1 MKKVFLFLLG
11 GAFILNINAQ
21 SGKYKNLFDYENG
34 ARVVDFSSNYGG
46 SYDAKLILKNA
57 PTDVTDRLPAWC
69 SAAGAPF
76 PHHLTIE
83 LSKTEW
89 LNIIEFNNEL
99 TDEVHGY
106 PGISAKDVE
115 VYVSTTSAKSGF
127 KHSVSFR
134 LEQNKNNQLVK
145 ITPVQAHWVKL
156 VITSNYGDVNYTEF
170 GQLGAY
176 DDGIRSKGIKD
187 EMSSKGFADIYGIY
201 FDFGSPEIK
210 EESMPV
216 IAEIVSY
223 LNENPEVKIIV
234 EGHTDNVGNESSNQ
248 KLSENRAKT
257 VMDRLTE
264 KGINKDR
271 LSVKGY
277 GSNQPVSDNDTET
290 GRAQNRRVTI
300 RKVN

>member
-1 MKKVFLFLLG
+1 MKKVLIFLLG
-11 GAFILNINAQ
+11 AVFILNIKAQ
-21 SGKYKNLFDYENG
+21 TGDYKNLFDYNAG

-46 SYDAKLILKNA
+46 AYDAKLILANT

-83 LSKTEW
+83 LAKTEW
-89 LNIIEFNNEL
+89 LNIIQFNNEI
-99 TDEVHGY
+99 TDESQGY
-106 PGISAKDVE
+106 PGISTKDVE
-115 VYVSTTSAKSGF
+115 VYVSTSSATSGF
-127 KHSVSFR
+127 QHVLSVR

-145 ITPVQAHWVKL
+145 ITPVQARWVKL

-187 EMSSKGFADIYGIY
+187 EMSSKGFVDLYGIY
-201 FDFGSPEIK
+201 FDFGSAEVR

-216 IAEIVSY
+216 INEIVSY
-223 LNENPEVKIIV
+223 LKENPDVKIII
-234 EGHTDNVGNESSNQ
+234 EGHTDNVGSESSNL
-248 KLSENRAKT
+248 KLSENRAKN
-257 VMDRLTE
+257 VINMLIE

-277 GSNQPVSDNDTET
+277 GSTQPVADNSTET

-300 RKVN
+300 RKV

>member
-1 MKKVFLFLLG
+1 MKKIFLFFFAFALL
-11 GAFILNINAQ
+11 LEINAQ
-21 SGKYKNLFDYENG
+21 STEYKNLFDYKSG

-46 SYDAKLILKNA
+46 SYDAKLILKNT

-69 SAAGAPF
+69 SAAGVPF

-127 KHSVSFR
+127 KHAISIR
-134 LEQNKNNQLVK
+134 LEQNKNNQIVK
-145 ITPVQAHWVKL
+145 ITPMQARWIKL

-201 FDFGSPEIK
+201 FDFGSAEIRD
-210 EESMPV
+210 ESKPV

-223 LNENPEVKIIV
+223 LNENPDVKIIV
-234 EGHTDNVGNESSNQ
+234 EGHTDNVGSESSNQ
-248 KLSENRAKT
+248 KLSENRAMN
-257 VMDRLTE
+257 VMNKLIE
-264 KGINKDR
+264 NGINKER
-271 LSVKGY
+271 LSIKGY
-277 GSNQPVSDNDTET
+277 GSKQPVSDNGSET

-300 RKVN
+300 RKV

>member
-1 MKKVFLFLLG
+1 MKKILFFLLATVFL
-11 GAFILNINAQ
+11 LNINGQ
-21 SGKYKNLFDYENG
+21 SGDYKNIFDYKAG

-46 SYDAKLILKNA
+46 SYDAKLILKNT

-83 LSKTEW
+83 LAKTEW
-89 LNIIEFNNEL
+89 LNMIEFNNEI
-99 TDEVHGY
+99 TDESHGY
-106 PGISAKDVE
+106 PGISSKDVE
-115 VYVSTTSAKSGF
+115 VHVSTTSAASGF
-127 KHSVSFR
+127 KHVLSVR
-134 LEQNKNNQLVK
+134 LEQNKNNQIVK
-145 ITPVQAHWVKL
+145 IIPVQARWVKL

-201 FDFGSPEIK
+201 FDFGSSDLK
-210 EESMPV
+210 DESKPV

-223 LNENPEVKIIV
+223 LNENPDVKIII
-234 EGHTDNVGNESSNQ
+234 EGHTDNVGSETSNQ
-248 KLSENRAKT
+248 KLSENRAKS
-257 VMDRLTE
+257 VMDGLT
-264 KGINKDR
+264 KSGINKER
-271 LSVKGY
+271 LSIKGY
-277 GSNQPVSDNDTET
+277 GSTNPVSDNNSET

-300 RKVN
+300 RKV

>member
-1 MKKVFLFLLG
+1 MKKVFIFLFASALL
-11 GAFILNINAQ
+11 LNINAQ
-21 SGKYKNLFDYENG
+21 SNKYKNLFDYENG

-69 SAAGAPF
+69 TAAGAPF
-76 PHHLTIE
+76 PHHATIE
-83 LSKTEW
+83 LTKTEW
-89 LNIIEFNNEL
+89 LNMIEFNNEI
-99 TDEVHGY
+99 TDESAGY

-127 KHSVSFR
+127 KHAVSFR
-134 LEQNKNNQLVK
+134 LEQNKNNQIVK
-145 ITPVQAHWVKL
+145 ITPVQARWIKL

-187 EMSSKGFADIYGIY
+187 EMSSKGFVDIYGIY
-201 FDFGSPEIK
+201 FDFGSAETK
-210 EESMPV
+210 EESKPV

-223 LNENPEVKIIV
+223 LNENPDVKIIV
-234 EGHTDNVGNESSNQ
+234 EGHTDNVGSESSNQ
-248 KLSENRAKT
+248 KLSENRAKN
-257 VMDRLTE
+257 VMNKLIE
-264 KGINKDR
+264 GGINKVR
-271 LSVKGY
+271 LSIKGY
-277 GSNQPVSDNDTET
+277 GSTQPVSDNNSET

-300 RKVN
+300 RKV

>member
-1 MKKVFLFLLG
+1 MKKVLIFLLG
-11 GAFILNINAQ
+11 AVFILNINAQ
-21 SGKYKNLFDYENG
+21 TTDYKNLFDYKNG

-76 PHHLTIE
+76 PHHITIE
-83 LSKTEW
+83 LAQTEW
-89 LNIIEFNNEL
+89 LNMIEFNNEI
-99 TDEVHGY
+99 TDESHGY
-106 PGISAKDVE
+106 PGISTKDVE

-127 KHSVSFR
+127 NHVLSVR

-145 ITPVQAHWVKL
+145 IIPVQAHWVKL

-187 EMSSKGFADIYGIY
+187 EMSSKGFVDLYGIY
-201 FDFGSPEIK
+201 FDFGSADIK
-210 EESMPV
+210 EESKPV

-223 LNENPEVKIIV
+223 LNENPDVKIIV
-234 EGHTDNVGNESSNQ
+234 EGHTDNVGSESSNQ
-248 KLSENRAKT
+248 KLSENRAKN
-257 VMDRLTE
+257 VMNALTE
-264 KGINKDR
+264 SGIKKDR
-271 LSVKGY
+271 LSIKGS
-277 GSNQPVSDNDTET
+277 GSSQPVSGNDTET

-300 RKVN
+300 RKV

>member
-1 MKKVFLFLLG
+1 MKKILFFLL
-11 GAFILNINAQ
+11 ATIFLLNINAQ
-21 SGKYKNLFDYENG
+21 NGNYKNIFDYENG

-76 PHHLTIE
+76 PHHITIE
-83 LSKTEW
+83 LSKIEW
-89 LNIIEFNNEL
+89 LDIIEFNNEI
-99 TDEVHGY
+99 TDESHGY
-106 PGISAKDVE
+106 PGISSKDVE

-127 KHSVSFR
+127 NHVLSIR
-134 LEQNKNNQLVK
+134 LEQNMNNQIVK
-145 ITPVQAHWVKL
+145 ITPAQARWIKL

-201 FDFGSPEIK
+201 FDFGSAEIK
-210 EESMPV
+210 EESKPV

-223 LNENPEVKIIV
+223 LNENPDVKIVV
-234 EGHTDNVGNESSNQ
+234 EGHTDNVGSESSNQ
-248 KLSENRAKT
+248 KLSENRAKN
-257 VMDRLTE
+257 VMNLLIED
-264 KGINKDR
+264 GISKER
-271 LSVKGY
+271 LSIKGC
-277 GSNQPVSDNDTET
+277 GSSQPVSSNDTEA

-300 RKVN
+300 RKV